1 MECTSRR
8 GQCSSSDHAHPC
20 LHLHRHGEDRDGS
33 LGNVQTPEGVGK
45 YVEYAIEMIEMI
57 RYFCLITMY
66 GCILM
71 VMVGVHRM
79 MPETVPPYSD
89 EGSIVPEQEAGRV
102 KDDDDAIDCVK
113 RQCSRQHLKKSLAQW
128 VLRPRGAS

>member
-1 MECTSRR
+1 
-8 GQCSSSDHAHPC
+8 
-20 LHLHRHGEDRDGS
+20 
-33 LGNVQTPEGVGK
+33 
-45 YVEYAIEMIEMI
+45 MIETI

-66 GCILM
+66 GCIVM

-113 RQCSRQHLKKSLAQW
+113 RQWTGAIEQAT
-128 VLRPRGAS
+128 PR